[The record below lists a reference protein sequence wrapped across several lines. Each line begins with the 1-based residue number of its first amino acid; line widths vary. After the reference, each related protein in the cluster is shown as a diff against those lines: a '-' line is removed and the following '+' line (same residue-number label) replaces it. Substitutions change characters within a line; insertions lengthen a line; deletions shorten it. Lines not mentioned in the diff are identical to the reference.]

1 VVVLQRCRLI
11 AALDYGDSWFESFRN
26 FLAASVRS
34 DFGNFSCSSIR
45 LNFSLSP
52 EFNCRRSEQA
62 AIAVSR
68 DFLSGSRTTIPAV
81 HLRQVEGREWW
92 LWGSAVGVTLV
103 LTFGILSLTLPGFQE
118 STDSTYSLNL
128 KEWVRGLAALVLL
141 FDIYTIYQQLQIQR
155 IRRQLAEREQL
166 FQLITENAADMIAVI
181 DRNGQR
187 LYNSPA
193 YQKIL
198 GYEPKELAA
207 TSSMDQIHPDDRAR
221 VLEASV
227 KARNT
232 GRGERLEYR
241 IRHKDGSWRFLESTS
256 SVIQNPKGENDGLVI
271 VNRDITERK
280 RAEERLAHQS
290 FHDGLTGLPNRALF
304 LDRLKRAITVSRRHS
319 DFKFAVLFVDI
330 DEFKVFNDSLGHAAG
345 DNLLMQIAQRL
356 TTSLRGVD
364 TISRPRVGEDAE
376 PFVGESTLARP
387 GGDEFTML
395 LEELHGPSDAIRVA
409 ERIQRRLAIPFNFN
423 GQEIVLSVS
432 IGIAFSNKD
441 ALDAQD
447 VLRDAEIA
455 MYRAKSTGKARCE
468 VFDHAMHAG
477 AIKRLQLE
485 TDLRKGVE
493 LNQFRVYY
501 QPIVSL
507 RNDQIVGFETLS
519 RWQRPEGLV
528 MPGEFIAVADET
540 GIILPINRQLLYDAC
555 RQLRS
560 WQKLFPSDPPLT
572 INVNITPKQF
582 AQPDL
587 ASQIRKT
594 LQETGLDPCC
604 LNLEITETIAMA
616 DADRSA
622 VVLSELKA
630 LGILLDIDD
639 FGTGYSSLSRLQ
651 RFPVDTLKIDR
662 SFISHMDTDI
672 ETREIVRII
681 VMLAHGL
688 RLKVVAE
695 GVETPAQANML
706 KDIGCEL
713 AQGYL
718 YSKPAPAETIEELLS
733 NTHAENVRANARAKA
748 ASSTF
753 A

>member
-1 VVVLQRCRLI
+1 LTK
-11 AALDYGDSWFESFRN
+11 
-26 FLAASVRS
+26 
-34 DFGNFSCSSIR
+34 
-45 LNFSLSP
+45 
-52 EFNCRRSEQA
+52 
-62 AIAVSR
+62 
-68 DFLSGSRTTIPAV
+68 SRTKTSAFR
-81 HLRQVEGREWW
+81 LRQVEGKEWW
-92 LWGSAVGVTLV
+92 LWGCAVAVTLI
-103 LTFGILSLTLPGFQE
+103 LTFGIVSLTFPDFQKP
-118 STDSTYSLNL
+118 TDTVYSLNL
-128 KEWVRGLAALVLL
+128 REWVRGLAALVLL
-141 FDIYTIYQQLQIQR
+141 FDIYTMYQQRQLQR

-198 GYEPKELAA
+198 GYGPDELAA
-207 TSSMDQIHPDDRAR
+207 TSSNDQIHPDDRAR
-221 VLEASV
+221 VLEASA
-227 KARNT
+227 KASDT

-241 IRHKDGSWRFLESTS
+241 IRHKDGSWRFLESTAS
-256 SVIQNPKGENDGLVI
+256 AIQSVEAETIGLVI

-290 FHDGLTGLPNRALF
+290 FHDSLTDLPNRSLF
-304 LDRLKRAITVSRRHS
+304 LDRLQRIVTVSRRHS
-319 DFKFAVLFVDI
+319 ELKFAVLFIDV
-330 DEFKVFNDSLGHAAG
+330 DEFKVFNDSLGHVAG
-345 DNLLMQIAQRL
+345 DNLLVQIAQRL
-356 TTSLRGVD
+356 TAGLRGAD
-364 TISRPRVGEDAE
+364 TIARSHVGEDTE
-376 PFVGESTLARP
+376 LFVGESTLSRP
-387 GGDEFTML
+387 GGDEFAVL
-395 LEELHGPSDAIRVA
+395 IEELHDPSDAIRVA
-409 ERIQRRLAIPFNFN
+409 QRIQQRLAIPFDSN

-432 IGIAFSNKD
+432 IGITFSNNGGMK
-441 ALDAQD
+441 AQD
-447 VLRDAEIA
+447 ILRDAEIA
-455 MYRAKSTGKARCE
+455 MYRAKSGGKACYE

-485 TDLRKGVE
+485 TDLRKAVE

-507 RNDQIVGFETLS
+507 SSGQIVGFETLS
-519 RWQRPEGLV
+519 RWQRPESLV

-540 GIILPINRQLLYDAC
+540 GIILAINRQLLYEAC
-555 RQLRS
+555 LQLRS
-560 WQKLFPSDPPLT
+560 WQALFPSDPPLT
-572 INVNITPKQF
+572 VNVNIAPKQF

-587 ASQIRKT
+587 ASQIGKT
-594 LQETGLDPCC
+594 LKETGLDPCC
-604 LNLEITETIAMA
+604 LNLEITETIAMR

-622 VVLSELKA
+622 VLLTELKD
-630 LGILLDIDD
+630 LGVHLDIDD

-662 SFISHMDTDI
+662 SFISRMDTDG

-688 RLKVVAE
+688 HLKVVAE
-695 GVETPAQANML
+695 GVETEAQAEML

-718 YSKPAPAETIEELLS
+718 YSKPVPAETIEQLLG
-733 NTHAENVRANARAKA
+733 NAANASAKTRAKG
-748 ASSTF
+748 ASSSF